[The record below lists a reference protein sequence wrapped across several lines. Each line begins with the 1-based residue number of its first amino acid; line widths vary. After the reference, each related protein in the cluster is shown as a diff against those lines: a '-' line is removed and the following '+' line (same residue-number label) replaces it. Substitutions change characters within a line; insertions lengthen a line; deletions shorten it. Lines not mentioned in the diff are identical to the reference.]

1 MTHSYLGTAT
11 TVDSMCGQWS
21 AQMPR
26 DVSTPAPVHKPT
38 GPSAAFLITTTRS
51 VLPSGG

>member
-1 MTHSYLGTAT
+1 MTRTHPEAATAISDMLG
-11 TVDSMCGQWS
+11 GQQS
-21 AQMPR
+21 APMHFQVLTPPPR
-26 DVSTPAPVHKPT
+26 DPS